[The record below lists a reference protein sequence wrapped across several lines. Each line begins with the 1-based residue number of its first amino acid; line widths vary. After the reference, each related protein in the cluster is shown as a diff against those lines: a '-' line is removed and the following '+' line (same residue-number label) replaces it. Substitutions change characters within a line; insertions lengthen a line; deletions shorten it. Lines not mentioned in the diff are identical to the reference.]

1 MTRKKKTHFTKTF
14 TRITLN
20 NNITQMNKSIEYL
33 RNNKDII
40 KASFVA
46 NRTGLSPTLIS
57 NLINGKVTKI
67 SHENALKIETVVKQL
82 KAQLRKAL

>member
-1 MTRKKKTHFTKTF
+1 
-14 TRITLN
+14 
-20 NNITQMNKSIEYL
+20 MNKSIEYL

-67 SHENALKIETVVKQL
+67 SHENALKISKAVSVIKFRL
-82 KAQLRKAL
+82 KTKNNEQIN